1 MRANESRP
9 ETEGNGPPSR
19 GGRLEMFYYE
29 RRGDRYYL
37 RLTPLAVILIAGLTV
52 ISIAAVLVIFV
63 LRGSRGASE
72 NVNVN
77 VITPSASPF
86 SANKPLIKQA
96 PTPLSPPKVSQ
107 PQPVV
112 IPTPSLIPT
121 PAENANVP
129 LGATPTPR
137 HGASKPP
144 T

>member
-1 MRANESRP
+1 MGANKSRP
-9 ETEGNGPPSR
+9 ENEAGPPSR
-19 GGRLEMFYYE
+19 GGRLELFYYE

-77 VITPSASPF
+77 VIMPSVSPF
-86 SANKPLIKQA
+86 SANKPIIKQA
-96 PTPLSPPKVSQ
+96 PPPPSPSKVNR
-107 PQPVV
+107 PQPVAV
-112 IPTPSLIPT
+112 PTPLLPQT
-121 PAENANVP
+121 PDKNANVP
-129 LGATPTPR
+129 SGATPTPQYD
-137 HGASKPP
+137 ASKPP